1 MTDTAVP
8 RRKLPTGMID
18 TAVIVLVV
26 LVIWEALFA
35 YAGDVAITP
44 PLATFRYAVDLLGSP
59 RFWPNVAATMLAFVY
74 ALAISAFAGVALG
87 LWLGLRRFAGDVAEP
102 MLVALYTIPKVT
114 LYPVMLLVFG
124 LGLSAKVA
132 FGVIHGMIPVVLFTL
147 GAVKTLPPVYLRAAK
162 TFRLTTFETGW
173 HVLIPAVLPE
183 VVSGLRIGFS
193 VTLLGVLIG
202 EMFASQRGLGYLII
216 NGISS
221 HNVSMTTAVTL
232 MVMLFAI
239 GANGLL
245 LLLNQRMQARSPD
258 G

>member
-1 MTDTAVP
+1 MSDTTLP
-8 RRKLPTGMID
+8 RRKLHTGLID
-18 TAVIVLVV
+18 IVVVVLVV
-26 LVIWEALFA
+26 FVIWEALFA

-44 PLATFRYAVDLLGSP
+44 PLATFRYAVDLLGSAQ
-59 RFWPNVAATMLAFVY
+59 FWPNVTATMVAFVY
-74 ALAISAFAGVALG
+74 ALLISAFAGVALG

-124 LGLSAKVA
+124 LGMSAKVA

-162 TFRLTTFETGW
+162 TFRLTAFETGW
-173 HVLIPAVLPE
+173 RVLLPAVLPE

-202 EMFASQRGLGYLII
+202 EMFASQRGLGYLMI

-221 HNVSMTTAVTL
+221 HNVPMTTAVTL
-232 MVMLFAI
+232 MVMLFAV

-245 LLLNQRMQARSPD
+245 LLLNRWMQARPSA

>member
-1 MTDTAVP
+1 MSDTTLP
-8 RRKLPTGMID
+8 RRKLHTGLID
-18 TAVIVLVV
+18 IVVVVLVV
-26 LVIWEALFA
+26 FVIWEALFA

-44 PLATFRYAVDLLGSP
+44 PLATFRYAVDLLGSAQ
-59 RFWPNVAATMLAFVY
+59 FWPNVTATMVAFVY
-74 ALAISAFAGVALG
+74 ALLISAFAGVALG

-124 LGLSAKVA
+124 LGMSAKVA

-162 TFRLTTFETGW
+162 TFRLTAFETGW
-173 HVLIPAVLPE
+173 RVLLPAVLPE

-202 EMFASQRGLGYLII
+202 EMFASQRGLGYLMI

-221 HNVSMTTAVTL
+221 HNVPMTTAVTL
-232 MVMLFAI
+232 MVMLFAV

-245 LLLNQRMQARSPD
+245 LLLNRWMQARSSA

>member
-1 MTDTAVP
+1 MSDTALP
-8 RRKLPTGMID
+8 RRNLHTALID
-18 TAVIVLVV
+18 AVVVV
-26 LVIWEALFA
+26 LMVLAIWEALFA

-44 PLATFRYAVDLLGSP
+44 PLATFRYAIDLLGSAQ
-59 RFWPNVAATMLAFVY
+59 FWPNVAATMLAFVY
-74 ALAISAFAGVALG
+74 ALLISAFAGIALG

-114 LYPVMLLVFG
+114 VYPVMLLVFG

-147 GAVKTLPPVYLRAAK
+147 GAVKNLPPVYLRAAK
-162 TFRLTTFETGW
+162 TFRLTAFETGW
-173 HVLIPAVLPE
+173 SVLLPAVLPE

-216 NGISS
+216 NGIDS
-221 HNVSMTTAVTL
+221 HNVPMITAVTL
-232 MVMLFAI
+232 MVMLFAV
-239 GANGLL
+239 GANALL
-245 LLLNQRMQARSPD
+245 LLLNRWMQARSLD